1 MCVHVHVH
9 VGCNVTCHPACTD
22 KLSNT
27 CVSATNADMPPL
39 TKRRRKGNDK
49 QPKDHASSENERSD
63 DAMVEHGPIN
73 VDLDESMDSEQPLA
87 KKKQQKGDKGS
98 PAVNKKSSKQQKS
111 AKKTRKDGR
120 VGEQGASGKDMT
132 DTDLSDT
139 NVPPPAKKQRK
150 DKKGQSS
157 ETKQSKK
164 SHTDVED
171 VRVSIKREQDL
182 EDEDVASLLHFAPEG
197 QLIKMDKVTSLW

>member
-1 MCVHVHVH
+1 M
-9 VGCNVTCHPACTD
+9 
-22 KLSNT
+22 
-27 CVSATNADMPPL
+27 
-39 TKRRRKGNDK
+39 
-49 QPKDHASSENERSD
+49 
-63 DAMVEHGPIN
+63 
-73 VDLDESMDSEQPLA
+73 
-87 KKKQQKGDKGS
+87 
-98 PAVNKKSSKQQKS
+98 
-111 AKKTRKDGR
+111 
-120 VGEQGASGKDMT
+120 GEQGASGKDMT

-171 VRVSIKREQDL
+171 VRVRIKREQDL

>member
-1 MCVHVHVH
+1 M
-9 VGCNVTCHPACTD
+9 TCHPACTD

-27 CVSATNADMPPL
+27 CVSATNTDMPPL
-39 TKRRRKGNDK
+39 TKRQRKGNDK
-49 QPKDHASSENERSD
+49 LPKDHTSSENERSD
-63 DAMVEHGPIN
+63 DATVERSPIN
-73 VDLDESMDSEQPLA
+73 VNLDESMNSEQPSA

-98 PAVNKKSSKQQKS
+98 PATSKKSAKQQKS
-111 AKKTRKDGR
+111 AKKNRKDSR
-120 VGEQGASGKDMT
+120 AAEQGAGSKDMT

-150 DKKGQSS
+150 DKKGQGS
-157 ETKQSKK
+157 ESKQSKK

-171 VRVSIKREQDL
+171 VRVRIKREQDL
-182 EDEDVASLLHFAPEG
+182 EEEDVASLLHSAPEG